1 MNEEIITK
9 IPIEYDDL
17 LNGLKGGL
25 SEEEADEIIETLQ
38 RRLDEANGVAEK
50 EPIPLTIDE
59 IESEDEEFIDEE
71 SMSVSVDEIEDEGSE
86 TQCPDYPN
94 MSIGENHEE
103 DPYDIGWRLG

>member
-9 IPIEYDDL
+9 TPFENDDF
-17 LNGLKGGL
+17 LNDLKGGL

-38 RRLDEANGVAEK
+38 RRLDQANRIAVK
-50 EPIPLTIDE
+50 EPTPVTIDE

-71 SMSVSVDEIEDEGSE
+71 SMPVSVDEIEDEGSE
-86 TQCPDYPN
+86 TDCPDYSN